1 MALTKAKKAEVIDS
15 VKKILDKAKTIV
27 FVNFHKLTVSETT
40 QIRKMLREN
49 EVGYYVAKKTLI
61 KRALAEKSYAGEL
74 PALDGEVA
82 IVYAEDQI
90 APAREIF
97 NFQKKFD
104 KRISIIG
111 GVFESAFKDKEAML
125 TIANIPSRQTLYA
138 QFVNLINSPI
148 QGLVIALNGIA
159 EKKQ

>member
-1 MALTKAKKAEVIDS
+1 MALTKAKKTEVVAS
-15 VKKILDKAKTIV
+15 VKKILDNAKTVV
-27 FVNFHKLTVSETT
+27 FVNFHKLTVLETT
-40 QIRKMLREN
+40 QIRKALRESQ
-49 EVGYYVAKKTLI
+49 VGYYVAKKTLI
-61 KRALAEKSYAGEL
+61 KRALADKNIAGEL

-82 IVYAEDQI
+82 LVYAEDQI

-111 GVFESAFKDKEAML
+111 GIFEAGYKDQTSML
-125 TIANIPSRQTLYA
+125 SIANIPSRHTLYA

-159 EKKQ
+159 EKQK

>member
-1 MALTKAKKAEVIDS
+1 MALTKAKKTEVVAS
-15 VKKILDKAKTIV
+15 VKKILDNAKTVV
-27 FVNFHKLTVSETT
+27 FVNFHKLTVLETT
-40 QIRKMLREN
+40 QIRKALRESQ
-49 EVGYYVAKKTLI
+49 VGYYVAKKTLI
-61 KRALAEKSYAGEL
+61 KRALDEKKYTGEL

-82 IVYAEDQI
+82 LVYSEDQI
-90 APAREIF
+90 AGAREIF

-111 GVFESAFKDKEAML
+111 GIFEEGYKDQASML
-125 TIANIPSRQTLYA
+125 SIANIPSRHTLYA